1 MPALTIDIANL
12 GLDDM
17 QDLQQYG
24 AWRAQAAASLA
35 DYGSALR
42 QAGLIDA
49 AGEQILERALARLRD
64 DRLAVAF
71 VAEFSRGKTE
81 LINALFFAAYGQRI
95 LPSSA
100 GRTTMCPTE
109 LLWDAA
115 LPPCIRLLPVA
126 TRAGQLSIGD
136 YRDDPA
142 AWTVLALDLDDPAR
156 MQDVLRQV
164 SQTCRVPAQE
174 AERYGL
180 YDPHD
185 PDLAGEVKAD
195 GTVEIPQWRHAII
208 NLPHPLLKQG
218 LVIVDTPGLNAI
230 GTEPELTLNLIPNA
244 HAVLFVLA
252 AETGVTRSDIE
263 VWRTHIGAGPGR
275 LAVLNKIDAMW
286 DELKTPDAIEAEI
299 ARQQHDVAR
308 LLGLDDGQVYPVSA
322 QKALVARVGGDMALF
337 ERSRLGALESALYRQ
352 LVPARREIAA
362 RQLHAELE
370 ALVAASHTLAA
381 NRLRELVEQL
391 QELRSLRGK
400 NQGVIAHMVKRVELE
415 KKEFDAGLFKL
426 QGTRAV
432 FTRLSTELYTTLGMD
447 LLQGQTDAVRA
458 AMAAARFATGMRG
471 PVRDYFAAVR
481 AMLDAGQARIDEIKS
496 MMEAMQRKF
505 AAEHGLALSPPPAL
519 SLRRQRD
526 EIDAV
531 ELLFARQFGTATLL
545 LSSRAT
551 LLERFF
557 DSIAS
562 RVRRVLRAAN
572 ADVEAWLKVV
582 NAPLEGQIRQHRDG
596 LRQRQASVQRILE
609 ASDSLEQKIA
619 AFEQGQADLEHTRTR
634 LVGAAARVDA
644 TLALDPAPDAAH
656 PETA

>member
-1 MPALTIDIANL
+1 
-12 GLDDM
+12 M

-24 AWRAQAAASLA
+24 AWRAGAAAALA
-35 DYGSALR
+35 GYGAELR

-64 DRLAVAF
+64 DRLSVAF

-81 LINALFFAAYGQRI
+81 LINSLFFADYGQRI

-109 LLWDAA
+109 LLWEAQ
-115 LPPCIRLLPVA
+115 LPPCIRLLPIA
-126 TRAGQLSIGD
+126 TRASQLSLGD
-136 YRDDPA
+136 YRDDDT
-142 AWTVLALDLDDPAR
+142 AWTELALDLDHPAR
-156 MQDVLRQV
+156 MQDTLRQV
-164 SQTCRVPAQE
+164 SQTCRVPAHE

-180 YDPHD
+180 FDLHD
-185 PDLAGEVKAD
+185 PELAAEVGAD

-208 NLPHPLLKQG
+208 NLPHPLLQQG

-230 GTEPELTLNLIPNA
+230 GLEPELTLNLIPNA

-252 AETGVTRSDIE
+252 ADTGVTKSDIE

-308 LLGLDDGQVYPVSA
+308 LLGLDAEQVYPVSA
-322 QKALVARVGGDMALF
+322 HKALVARIGADMALF
-337 ERSRLGALESALYRQ
+337 ERSRLGTLESALYRH
-352 LVPARREIAA
+352 LIPARREIAEG
-362 RQLHAELE
+362 QLRADLG
-370 ALVAASHTLAA
+370 ALLAASNTLAA
-381 NRLRELVEQL
+381 GRLRDLVEQL

-400 NQGVIAHMVKRVELE
+400 NQGVVAHMVKRVELE

-432 FTRLSTELYTTLGMD
+432 FTRLSTELYTTLSMD
-447 LLQGQTDAVRA
+447 LLQERLDGVRA
-458 AMAAARFATGMRG
+458 GMTNARFATGMRA

-481 AMLDAGQARIDEIKS
+481 ATLDAAQAHIDEIKA
-496 MMEAMQRKF
+496 MMEAMGRKF
-505 AAEHGLALSPPPAL
+505 AAEHGLAINAPPTL

-531 ELLFARQFGTATLL
+531 EALFARQFGTATLWMT
-545 LSSRAT
+545 SRAT

-572 ADVEAWLKVV
+572 ADLEAWLKVV

-609 ASDSLEQKIA
+609 ATDSLEQKIA
-619 AFEQGQADLEHTRTR
+619 AFEQGQLELDNTRAQ
-634 LVGAAARVDA
+634 LAASAAQVDA
-644 TLALDPAPDAAH
+644 ALATETTTL
-656 PETA
+656 ETAHAQ